1 MNQSAEF
8 ELFKSKLLEVLKST
22 LPGRNV
28 DDHDIIF
35 DQEKKD
41 CFISFTFFLSE
52 ESDVDN
58 FIRSVRT
65 SLLKWPE
72 ISSHSDSNKFVYKVC
87 KSHIQS
93 HDYWDVSFWL
103 ADKYSF
109 CEDSQS

>member
-52 ESDVDN
+52 A
-58 FIRSVRT
+58 
-65 SLLKWPE
+65 LLKWPE
-72 ISSHSDSNKFVYKVC
+72 LSSHSDSNQFVYKVC

-109 CEDSQS
+109 CEDSQP